1 MVNQGSKVIGKFS
14 IRTVPNQDPEEIV
27 SLTESYLKK
36 LWRARGSPNRMSV
49 RGEGERGWLADTNTV
64 NFQAAARFVCP
75 PVAFC
80 FWVFLSHSFSINLIP

>member
-1 MVNQGSKVIGKFS
+1 MGNQGSKVIGKFS

-27 SLTESYLKK
+27 SLTESYLKN

-75 PVAFC
+75 VSFC
-80 FWVFLSHSFSINLIP
+80 FWVFLSHSFSIILNPL

>member
-1 MVNQGSKVIGKFS
+1 MGNQGSKVIGKFS

-27 SLTESYLKK
+27 SLTESYLKN

-75 PVAFC
+75 VSFC
-80 FWVFLSHSFSINLIP
+80 FGVFLSHSFSIILNSL